1 MWSTNIFLIVLKGFT
16 GIDQAYEEP
25 AQADL
30 ALKTVD
36 NSVHECIMEVIQ
48 LLENA
53 VSAVSRF
60 VDVVSKSK
68 LLMRL

>member
-30 ALKTVD
+30 VLKTVD

-68 LLMRL
+68 LLMTL